1 MTQPANALQVTT
13 PSDREIVLTR
23 AFDAPRDL
31 VFEAWTNPE
40 HVRHWWGLRGS
51 TMVLCEADVR
61 PGGSWRYVTT
71 AEDGAEVPFTGV
83 YQEVTPPERLVYT
96 EMYDVEPFN
105 SGDPAVNTATFTEE
119 EGGTLVTVTTVYL
132 DTIQRG
138 DHFALYSLGK
148 ALKVIQ
154 DFTDDPE
161 RIRKA
166 ARQARRCRR

>member
-1 MTQPANALQVTT
+1 MTQPGTTLQVTT

-40 HVRHWWGLRGS
+40 HVRHWWGLRES
-51 TMVLCEADVR
+51 TMLLCEADVR

-71 AEDGAEVPFTGV
+71 AQDGAEVPFTGV

-105 SGDPAVNTATFTEE
+105 SGDPAVNTVTFTPE
-119 EGGTLVTVTTVYL
+119 EGGTLVTVTTVYPSKEV
-132 DTIQRG
+132 R
-138 DHFALYSLGK
+138 
-148 ALKVIQ
+148 
-154 DFTDDPE
+154 DFVLSTGME
-161 RIRKA
+161 AGA
-166 ARQARRCRR
+166 AESYDRLAEHLTTLA